1 MSESLKKISAMTL
14 FVEDLQEAK
23 SFYQEVFE
31 VPVVYE
37 DPVSAAVKFDNLI
50 VNLLQVSE
58 AHTLVGQGSV
68 AGPHAGSRF
77 QLSVWVDDVDEV
89 CRDLE
94 KRGVTLLSGPED
106 KDWGMRVATFID
118 PAGNSWEV
126 AQGLPE

>member
-1 MSESLKKISAMTL
+1 MSL
-14 FVEDLQEAK
+14 FVEDLHEAQ
-23 SFYQEVFE
+23 SFYQEVFD

-37 DPVSAAVKFDNLI
+37 DPVSAAVKFDNLV

-68 AGPHAGSRF
+68 AAPRAGSRF
-77 QLSVWVDDVDEV
+77 QLSIWVDDVDEV

-106 KDWGMRVATFID
+106 KDWGMRVATFTD
-118 PAGNSWEV
+118 PAGHSWEV
-126 AQGLPE
+126 AQGLAD